1 MKVAKAKAALHPSS
15 GDVDSGQSNLLE
27 SPHPISFAYS
37 FIHSNNVYSQ
47 LMICARHWSY
57 NSEPKIK
64 HPFICRVYSLV
75 RKKGNRQANKQTNKM
90 KSFRR

>member
-37 FIHSNNVYSQ
+37 FIQ
-47 LMICARHWSY
+47 IMCTLSY
-57 NSEPKIK
+57 DL
-64 HPFICRVYSLV
+64 C
-75 RKKGNRQANKQTNKM
+75 QALEL
-90 KSFRR
+90 